1 MVMFNRA
8 RRRMRGGFVAGVAG
22 VAGVAADA
30 GVAAFNVFQSS
41 NAFLRAC
48 ILVSAHI
55 CTILV

>member
-1 MVMFNRA
+1 MVIFKSA
-8 RRRMRGGFVAGVAG
+8 RRRMRGGFVAG

-48 ILVSAHI
+48 I
-55 CTILV
+55 